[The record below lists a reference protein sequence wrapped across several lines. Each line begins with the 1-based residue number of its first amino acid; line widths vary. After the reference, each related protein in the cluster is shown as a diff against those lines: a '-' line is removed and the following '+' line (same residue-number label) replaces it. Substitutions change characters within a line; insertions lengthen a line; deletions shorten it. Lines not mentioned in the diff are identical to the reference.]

1 MSPNDGSARDG
12 FRILALSGG
21 GYLGLYSAAV
31 LAALEEQA
39 DEPIGRRF
47 DLIAGTSVGG
57 ITAAAVAFELP
68 LSHLV
73 RFFVEEGTEIFS
85 PRAKPSGAVGRLLD
99 LSRSVLG
106 PKYDNEAL
114 RDAVHERLGE
124 ATFAD
129 ALHPLLLP
137 AVNVTRSLTK
147 VFKTPH
153 AKASRGDEGV
163 RVAESTLTAA
173 LFTQMPKTRS
183 LRRTVT
189 GVDGPSTVMITSRG
203 GPSGNGVSRLTAP

>member
-1 MSPNDGSARDG
+1 MCDGGAREDAA

-31 LAALEEQA
+31 LAALEEEA
-39 DEPIGRRF
+39 GEPIGRRF

-57 ITAAAVAFELP
+57 ITAAALAFELP

-73 RFFVEEGTEIFS
+73 RFFVEQGTEVFS
-85 PRAKPSGAVGRLLD
+85 PRAKPSGPVGRLLD
-99 LSRSVLG
+99 VSRSVLG
-106 PKYDNEAL
+106 PKYDHDAL
-114 RDAVHERLGE
+114 RQSLAERLGD
-124 ATFAD
+124 ATFAR

-153 AKASRGDEGV
+153 AEASRGDERV
-163 RVAESTLTAA
+163 REIDRKRLK
-173 LFTQMPKTRS
+173 LFF
-183 LRRTVT
+183 
-189 GVDGPSTVMITSRG
+189 
-203 GPSGNGVSRLTAP
+203 